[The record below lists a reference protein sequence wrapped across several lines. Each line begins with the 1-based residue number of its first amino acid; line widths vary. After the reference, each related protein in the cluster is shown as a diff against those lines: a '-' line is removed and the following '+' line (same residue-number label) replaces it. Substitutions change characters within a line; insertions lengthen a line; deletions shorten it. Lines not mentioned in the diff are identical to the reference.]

1 MAQNCHLLLQLR
13 LMFSLDYVILFLV
26 GTYKMQLLHTRSL
39 LIQERL
45 NENSE
50 FDGTVIKMEIE
61 TDAEVNAFSMS
72 FYPIP

>member
-1 MAQNCHLLLQLR
+1 
-13 LMFSLDYVILFLV
+13 MFSFLDYVILFLV

-45 NENSE
+45 NENSK

-61 TDAEVNAFSMS
+61 TDAEVNAFLMS
-72 FYPIP
+72 FYLIP